1 MNNDKKETEDLLFNL
16 SKKTWKN
23 EIEVKVSPSYVNLEN
38 AEKILKNS
46 PIEVVAQNMHYEKAG
61 AYTGEISH
69 KMLKSININSV
80 IIGHSERRTLFYE
93 TDEIIKRKIN
103 TALKNNMNVIFCF
116 GELLEDRKSYCCF
129 RAKR

>member
-1 MNNDKKETEDLLFNL
+1 MRKKIIIGNWKMNNDKKETEYLLFNL
-16 SKKTWKN
+16 SRKTWNN

-46 PIEVVAQNMHYEKAG
+46 PIEVVAQNMHYEKGG

-93 TDEIIKRKIN
+93 TDEIIKK
-103 TALKNNMNVIFCF
+103 KN
-116 GELLEDRKSYCCF
+116 
-129 RAKR
+129 